1 MHWIDKNF
9 RSAPEL
15 IPGEQI
21 DIMKQCLGG
30 GHIRE
35 MPKRR
40 GAASASTGSNIYS
53 KDLVFF
59 AITSILIFWRTSPYG
74 CLQ

>member
-1 MHWIDKNF
+1 
-9 RSAPEL
+9 
-15 IPGEQI
+15 
-21 DIMKQCLGG
+21 MKQCLGG

-40 GAASASTGSNIYS
+40 GAASASTGSNVYS

-59 AITSILIFWRTSPYG
+59 AVTTTILIFWRTSPYVA
-74 CLQ
+74 CNSPCNPHVRKYWWQSQQF